1 MAIAS
6 PRPRTGAE
14 LVGTVAHIIWTAD
27 DGAAVIARLGSGEV
41 VKGSLPEGEQLDHGM
56 AYRFLGRWETH
67 PKYGKQFAFATYTR
81 HTPHSRDGVTKYLT
95 EIAPNVGKVKA
106 QRLFDALGPDAVHIL
121 RAEPERVAATGIL
134 TSEQAREA
142 SDALHDEAAFQE
154 TKVDLYGL
162 FAGRGFPGTL
172 IRACIQRFGARA
184 AEMVRRNPYVLLLR
198 EMPGCGFL
206 RCDKLYLDLG
216 HPPGTRK
223 RAMLAAWHEL
233 RSDPDG
239 HTWVFIQRVARAVGH
254 CIPGATAADVKAAV
268 RLGRRAGWL
277 ETRRDRH
284 NLLWVAEKAKA
295 DNERAV
301 AEKLAELW
309 AWPECAWPAVG
320 ADNPADDPAGEL
332 SSHQIERV
340 RRCLVQPVGIMGGI
354 PGTGKTFSAAGIIRR
369 VADQYGRSCIAV
381 CAPTGK
387 AAVRCSAAL
396 ARYGLS
402 IEATTIHR
410 LLGVR
415 RAGHDGKGWRF
426 EHHAGNPLQERFL
439 VIDEA
444 SMLDTDLAASLLRAC
459 SPGTHIL
466 FVGDPYQLPPVG
478 HGAPLRD
485 LIKAE
490 VAYGELTEIHR
501 NAGRVVQACAAIKDR
516 RRFTTS
522 AAFDPDAGENLRLI
536 EASNPEEAVEK
547 LKGVLGRLRAAGK
560 FDPVWDVQVLVAVN
574 VKGPLS
580 RTKLNA
586 VLQAE
591 LNATGRQE
599 KPNPFRVNDKIIC
612 LRNCFLT
619 RMRQTDGPAFSVD
632 SYTEARTELDQPE
645 EVFIAN
651 GEIGRVAAVAPK
663 QTVAEFPLPPRLVKI
678 LMGKARAGDEAGDE
692 SANSNDNGDGGGS
705 STGCH
710 FDLAY
715 ACTCH
720 KLQGSEAPVVIIMI
734 DDSEGARRVS
744 SREWW
749 YTAISRASQLCV
761 LIGDR
766 AVIDRQVTRTALDRR
781 KTFLQELIREP
792 EGGGTK

>member
-1 MAIAS
+1 MAIAT

-14 LVGTVAHIIWTAD
+14 LLGTIAHIIWAAD

-41 VKGSLPEGEQLDHGM
+41 IKGSLPEGEQLDQGM

-81 HTPHSRDGVTKYLT
+81 HTPHTRDGVTKYLT

-106 QRLFDALGPDAVHIL
+106 QRLFDALGPDAVQIL

-134 TSEQAREA
+134 TDEQAREA

-184 AEMVRRNPYVLLLR
+184 AEVVRRNPYVLLLR
-198 EMPGCGFL
+198 DMPGCGFL

-216 HPPGTRK
+216 HPPNTRK

-233 RSDPDG
+233 RSDPEG
-239 HTWVFIQRVARAVGH
+239 HTWAFIQKVARAVGR

-277 ETRRDRH
+277 ETRRDRKS
-284 NLLWVAEKAKA
+284 LLWVAEKAKA

-301 AEKLAELW
+301 AEKLAELR
-309 AWPECAWPAVG
+309 AWPECAWPAVS
-320 ADNPADDPAGEL
+320 ADDPADDPAGEL
-332 SSHQIERV
+332 SAHQVERV
-340 RRCLVQPVGIMGGI
+340 RRCLVQPVGVLGGI
-354 PGTGKTFSAAGIIRR
+354 PGTGKTFSAAGIIRG
-369 VADQYGRSCIAV
+369 VADRYGRSCIAV
-381 CAPTGK
+381 AAPTGK

-439 VIDEA
+439 VVDEA

-459 SPGTHIL
+459 APGTHVL

-485 LIKAE
+485 MIKAG
-490 VAYGELTEIHR
+490 VAYGELTEIRR
-501 NAGRVVQACAAIKDR
+501 NAGHIVEACAAIKDR
-516 RRFTTS
+516 KRFVTS
-522 AAFDPDAGENLRLI
+522 AALDLDAGKNLRLI
-536 EASNPEEAVEK
+536 NARKPEEALEK
-547 LKGVLGRLRAAGK
+547 LKQVLGRIRSGGA

-574 VKGPLS
+574 AKSLLS
-580 RTKLNA
+580 RGNLNV
-586 VLQAE
+586 VLQVE
-591 LNATGRQE
+591 LNPTGRQE

-619 RMRQTDGPAFSVD
+619 LMRQTADPTFSVE
-632 SYTEARTELDQPE
+632 SYTDMRAGSDQLE
-645 EVFIAN
+645 EVFLAN
-651 GEIGRVAAVAPK
+651 GEIGRVAAVGPK
-663 QTVAEFPLPPRLVKI
+663 LTIAEFPLPRRLVKI
-678 LMGKARAGDEAGDE
+678 LMGKAKPGREGGRE
-692 SANSNDNGDGGGS
+692 SANANANDDGDGDS
-705 STGCH
+705 SPTGCH

-720 KLQGSEAPVVIIMI
+720 KLQGSEAPVVIVMI
-734 DDSEGARRVS
+734 DDHPGANWVAS
-744 SREWW
+744 QEWW
-749 YTAISRASQLCV
+749 YTAISRASKLCI

-766 AVIDRQVTRTALDRR
+766 AVIDKQARRTALDRR
-781 KTFLQELIREP
+781 KTFLRELIA
-792 EGGGTK
+792 EGGGAE